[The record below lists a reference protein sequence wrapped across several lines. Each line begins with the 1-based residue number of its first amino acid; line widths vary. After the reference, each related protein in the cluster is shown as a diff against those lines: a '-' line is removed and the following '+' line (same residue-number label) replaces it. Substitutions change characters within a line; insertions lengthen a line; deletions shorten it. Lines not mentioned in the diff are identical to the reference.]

1 MQVESILIKKETEQN
16 FKKLM
21 DIVQPN
27 DSLLLLMHGSPD
39 PDAIASAM
47 ALHDIIRQTKGLAK
61 SAFVSTEPIRR
72 QQNKELILSMLLNI
86 RLVNQIDINSYRLI
100 ALMDAQPSFL
110 DGVLKFIQPHIVFDH
125 HPLEGDWRA
134 PLEDIRPSYG
144 ALSTIL
150 TEYLLCSRVKVSK
163 NLHTALL
170 YGIKTDTDNFDRDT
184 IIEDISAYA
193 YHTKYGNLR
202 LIRRIELNQTPI
214 SYLKYFDHAFH
225 HMSHFRGRRIGFL
238 GSVENPDVCV
248 QVADFYLRLIG
259 TYYVVVAGIV
269 DDKLIIIFRGDGYRQ
284 DCGAIAQR
292 SCGLIGQGGG
302 HRSAARIE
310 IYLEV
315 LKKELNGDLS
325 QKNVELF
332 LLECL
337 KKNRKSKTGKS
348 EKHPQKQR
356 KGNL

>member
-21 DIVQPN
+21 DMVQPN

-39 PDAIASAM
+39 PDSIASAM

-61 SAFVSTEPIRR
+61 SVFVSTEPIKR
-72 QQNKELILSMLLNI
+72 QQNKDLALAMRLNI
-86 RLVNQIDINSYRLI
+86 RLVNQVDINSYRLI
-100 ALMDAQPSFL
+100 ALIDAQPSFL
-110 DGVLKFIQPHIVFDH
+110 DGTLKFIQPHIVFDH
-125 HPLEGDWRA
+125 HPREGDWKA
-134 PLEDIRPSYG
+134 PLEDIRPRYG

-184 IIEDISAYA
+184 LLEDISAYA

-225 HMSHFRGRRIGFL
+225 HINHFRGRRIGFL
-238 GSVENPDVCV
+238 GDVESPDVCV
-248 QVADFYLRLIG
+248 QIADFYLRLIE
-259 TYYVVVAGIV
+259 TYFVVVAGIV
-269 DDKLIIIFRGDGYRQ
+269 DEKLIIIFRGAGYRQ
-284 DCGAIAQR
+284 DCGEIAQ
-292 SCGLIGQGGG
+292 SACGLIGQGGG

-310 IYLEV
+310 ISLEV
-315 LKKELNGDLS
+315 LKEKLAGNLS
-325 QKNVELF
+325 QSNVEKF

-337 KKNRKSKTGKS
+337 KKKSKSASGKNTILSKNRK
-348 EKHPQKQR
+348 R
-356 KGNL
+356 

>member
-21 DIVQPN
+21 DMVQPN

-47 ALHDIIRQTKGLAK
+47 ALHDIIRQKKGLAK
-61 SAFVSTEPIRR
+61 SAFVSTEPIKR
-72 QQNKELILSMLLNI
+72 QQNKDLCLSMRLNI
-86 RLVNQIDINSYRLI
+86 HLVNQVDINSYRLI
-100 ALMDAQPSFL
+100 ALLDAQPSFL
-110 DGVLKFIQPHIVFDH
+110 DGVLKFLQPHIVFDH
-125 HPLEGDWRA
+125 HPREGDWNA
-134 PLEDIRPSYG
+134 PLEDIRPKYG

-150 TEYLLCSRVKVSK
+150 TEYLLCSRIKVSK

-214 SYLKYFDHAFH
+214 SYLKYFDQAFH

-238 GSVENPDVCV
+238 GHVESPDVCV

-269 DDKLIIIFRGDGYRQ
+269 DDKLIIVLRGDGYRK
-284 DCGAIAQR
+284 DCGAIAQKAY
-292 SCGLIGQGGG
+292 GLIGQGGG

-310 IYLEV
+310 ISLEV
-315 LKKELNGDLS
+315 LKKELNGNLS
-325 QKNVELF
+325 QRNIEWF

-337 KKNRKSKTGKS
+337 EKNPKSKPGKS
-348 EKHPQKQR
+348 EKHTQKQR
-356 KGNL
+356 KGSK

>member
-21 DIVQPN
+21 DMVQPN

-47 ALHDIIRQTKGLAK
+47 ALHDIIRQKKGLAK
-61 SAFVSTEPIRR
+61 SAFVSTEPIKR
-72 QQNKELILSMLLNI
+72 QQNKDLCLSMRLNI
-86 RLVNQIDINSYRLI
+86 HLVNQVDINSYRLI
-100 ALMDAQPSFL
+100 ALLDAQPSFL
-110 DGVLKFIQPHIVFDH
+110 DGVLKFLQPHIVFDH
-125 HPLEGDWRA
+125 HPREGDWNA
-134 PLEDIRPSYG
+134 PLEDIRPKYG

-150 TEYLLCSRVKVSK
+150 TEYLLCSRIKVSK

-214 SYLKYFDHAFH
+214 SYLKYFDQAFH

-238 GSVENPDVCV
+238 GHVESPDVCV

-269 DDKLIIIFRGDGYRQ
+269 DDKLIIIFRGDGYRK
-284 DCGAIAQR
+284 DCGAIAQNV
-292 SCGLIGQGGG
+292 CGLIGQGGG

-310 IYLEV
+310 ISLEV
-315 LKKELNGDLS
+315 LNEELNDDLS
-325 QKNVELF
+325 QSNIEMF

-337 KKNRKSKTGKS
+337 KKNPKFKTGKS
-348 EKHPQKQR
+348 EKHTQKQR
-356 KGNL
+356 KDSK

>member
-1 MQVESILIKKETEQN
+1 M
-16 FKKLM
+16 
-21 DIVQPN
+21 
-27 DSLLLLMHGSPD
+27 
-39 PDAIASAM
+39 
-47 ALHDIIRQTKGLAK
+47 R
-61 SAFVSTEPIRR
+61 
-72 QQNKELILSMLLNI
+72 LNI
-86 RLVNQIDINSYRLI
+86 HLVNQVDINSYRLI
-100 ALMDAQPSFL
+100 ALLDAQPSFL
-110 DGVLKFIQPHIVFDH
+110 DGALKLIQPHIVFDH
-125 HPLEGDWRA
+125 HPREGDWKTT
-134 PLEDIRPSYG
+134 LEDIRPKYG

-150 TEYLLCSRVKVSK
+150 TEYLLCSRVKASK

-184 IIEDISAYA
+184 IIEDIGAYA

-238 GSVENPDVCV
+238 GNIESPDVCV

-269 DDKLIIIFRGDGYRQ
+269 DDKLIIIFRGDGYRK
-284 DCGAIAQR
+284 DCGAIAQNV
-292 SCGLIGQGGG
+292 CGLIGQGGG

-310 IYLEV
+310 ISMEV
-315 LKKELNGDLS
+315 LKEELEGNLS
-325 QKNVELF
+325 QSNVEMF

-337 KKNRKSKTGKS
+337 KKNPKFKTDKS
-348 EKHPQKQR
+348 EKKSR
-356 KGNL
+356 K

>member
-21 DIVQPN
+21 DMVQPN

-72 QQNKELILSMLLNI
+72 QQNKELSSSMRLNI
-86 RLVNQIDINSYRLI
+86 HLVNQVDINSYRLI
-100 ALMDAQPSFL
+100 ALLDAQPSFL
-110 DGVLKFIQPHIVFDH
+110 DGSLKLIQPHIVFDH
-125 HPLEGDWRA
+125 HPREGDWKTT
-134 PLEDIRPSYG
+134 LEDIRPKYG

-184 IIEDISAYA
+184 LIEDISAYA
-193 YHTKYGNLR
+193 HHTKYGNLR

-225 HMSHFRGRRIGFL
+225 HMNHFRGRRIGFL
-238 GSVENPDVCV
+238 GNVESPDVCV

-259 TYYVVVAGIV
+259 TNYVVVAGIV
-269 DDKLIIIFRGDGYRQ
+269 DEKLIIIFRGDGYRQ

-292 SCGLIGQGGG
+292 ACGLIGQGGG

-310 IYLEV
+310 ISLEV
-315 LKKELNGDLS
+315 LKKELDGNLS
-325 QKNVELF
+325 HSNIEKL

-337 KKNRKSKTGKS
+337 KRHPKFKTGKS
-348 EKHPQKQR
+348 EKHPSK
-356 KGNL
+356 KKKED